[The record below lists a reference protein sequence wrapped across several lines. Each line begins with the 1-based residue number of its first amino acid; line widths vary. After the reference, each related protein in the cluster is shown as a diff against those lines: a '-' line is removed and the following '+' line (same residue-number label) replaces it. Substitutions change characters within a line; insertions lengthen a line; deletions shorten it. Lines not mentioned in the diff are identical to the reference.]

1 MDLQT
6 FGTQLSALGQGLSDF
21 STSAKGIILE
31 CMNRAVTA
39 IQDLA
44 NIAISLSG
52 ADFSVFGNDTIGALG
67 EQLPGLG
74 QALVSFNTSIATLSG
89 GTASNMGYAIT
100 NLGNLAN
107 AIVQFQGINYEYIYS
122 FKDALNSLAEFDMQ
136 GLVNTFSVEGIE
148 QVGTAGKK
156 ISDSIIEGLKKGDD
170 GIKQTASMLMT
181 SILNEIHVKYH
192 YFHDTGYEITDQMR
206 SGIRMGEAGLVY
218 ETKGVV
224 NSAQRSINDYYPH
237 FVAVGAHL
245 MNGLHDGLASQE
257 DTVVGKAQEIAAKV
271 LEVMKQ
277 TAEIKS
283 PSKAT
288 ERMGRYLDEGLIN
301 GMKKYSSQVYSTAE
315 TLSTK
320 TLDGFSKSI
329 DQIYEVIDADLNPV
343 ITPTINLDYV
353 KQGVSDINSMFN
365 AKSLNAN
372 AELQNGVDMNGA
384 GGPTISFTQINNSP
398 KALSRIDIYRQTRN
412 QIAQMKGA
420 LN

>member
-1 MDLQT
+1 MQ
-6 FGTQLSALGQGLSDF
+6 
-21 STSAKGIILE
+21 
-31 CMNRAVTA
+31 
-39 IQDLA
+39 
-44 NIAISLSG
+44 SG
-52 ADFSVFGNDTIGALG
+52 F
-67 EQLPGLG
+67 E
-74 QALVSFNTSIATLSG
+74 
-89 GTASNMGYAIT
+89 
-100 NLGNLAN
+100 
-107 AIVQFQGINYEYIYS
+107 E
-122 FKDALNSLAEFDMQ
+122 
-136 GLVNTFSVEGIE
+136 
-148 QVGTAGKK
+148 
-156 ISDSIIEGLKKGDD
+156 
-170 GIKQTASMLMT
+170 
-181 SILNEIHVKYH
+181 
-192 YFHDTGYEITDQMR
+192 
-206 SGIRMGEAGLVY
+206 
-218 ETKGVV
+218 
-224 NSAQRSINDYYPH
+224 
-237 FVAVGAHL
+237 
-245 MNGLHDGLASQE
+245 
-257 DTVVGKAQEIAAKV
+257 
-271 LEVMKQ
+271 
-277 TAEIKS
+277 KS

-301 GMKKYSSQVYSTAE
+301 GMKKYSRQVYSTAE